1 MKSRG
6 KIDVIY
12 PIRDICSSLKL
23 QVADVENTTSLFT
36 LTSSNCTASD
46 TYFENCFNLLCN
58 IDGSNY
64 GIILFT
70 RRGNR
75 NGKLARARSASMQW
89 LKAHFFLPIHA
100 KYLLPKSYSFSS
112 DVFLFGTFCT
122 KNQNGML
129 SYIWLKVTPSAH
141 PLQLIFSP

>member
-6 KIDVIY
+6 KKDVIY

-23 QVADVENTTSLFT
+23 QVADVENTKSLFT

-75 NGKLARARSASMQW
+75 NGKSARTHQRLCNGS
-89 LKAHFFLPIHA
+89 KHI
-100 KYLLPKSYSFSS
+100 FSS
-112 DVFLFGTFCT
+112 QFMLNIFFRRVILSPLMCFYSVLFARRIKMECFLIYG
-122 KNQNGML
+122 
-129 SYIWLKVTPSAH
+129 
-141 PLQLIFSP
+141 